1 MQAPLLPKSQVF
13 GTRVPLNYGGPVHS
27 EKEDAITA
35 ASMLPNAEDLEFLAV
50 SEAGPSESGTH
61 VPKKT
66 KEPSSSLLKQ
76 CGEFHINI
84 PYAYLTLVHAVW
96 VWGELAPPSSDDEP
110 KGQPST
116 TREIESM
123 VCLTIHMPV

>member
-1 MQAPLLPKSQVF
+1 MQAPLSPKSQVF
-13 GTRVPLNYGGPVHS
+13 GTRVPLNYGGLVYS

-35 ASMLPNAEDLEFLAV
+35 ASTLLNAKDLEFLAV
-50 SEAGPSESGTH
+50 SEAGLSESGTH

-66 KEPSSSLLKQ
+66 KEPSSSSLKQ
-76 CGEFHINI
+76 RGEFHINI

-96 VWGELAPPSSDDEP
+96 VWGEPAPPSSNYEP
-110 KGQPST
+110 EGQPST
-116 TREIESM
+116 TREVEST